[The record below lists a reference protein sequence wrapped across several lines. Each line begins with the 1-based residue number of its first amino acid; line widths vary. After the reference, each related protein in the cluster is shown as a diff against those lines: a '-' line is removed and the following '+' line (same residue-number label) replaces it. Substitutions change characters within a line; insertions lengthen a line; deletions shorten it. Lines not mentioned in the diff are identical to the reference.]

1 MSSPVD
7 IRAANDPNLK
17 KKGIGIA
24 LDNVNQTLQQG
35 SQDLVDRSLYAYSK
49 SYEKWVGPVGSAL
62 TSVSNQVG
70 KISDSITDSLSR
82 VSDTIRKTFEPI
94 SDFMG
99 STIGTISG
107 VLSNPLG
114 PNSGLGNIATNLLNN
129 VSPGYGDK
137 VNNTLKAYGVDTLVN
152 LPQTIFSS
160 VDHLITAVDNILAI
174 PLQMLAEVY
183 YGLMDIMKSI
193 SDLISNVM
201 NAFQQFIMDFLDSII
216 PIKSILGLLDQITS
230 LANQIGGIAGTFL
243 GANPITG
250 FTQQITQFSR
260 NIGSVLSNPMSYV
273 IRALPP
279 EVTNAINLIQTPQ
292 NILNNFL
299 PPQLSEAFSTISRMT
314 GFGFN
319 GNMGYGFE
327 SVLQGLQGGAL
338 RSILT
343 KFAAQYNVLG
353 PLLAGSGNN
362 NQTPAYIP
370 KAILNRYNA
379 GYQDEIRRAQTS
391 QDPSPQYNRQGP

>member
-1 MSSPVD
+1 MASPVD

-17 KKGIGIA
+17 KKGVGIA
-24 LDNVNQTLQQG
+24 IDNANQALQQG

-49 SYEKWVGPVGSAL
+49 SYEKWVGPTGAAL
-62 TSVSNQVG
+62 TSGSTFIGKVSETITNSF
-70 KISDSITDSLSR
+70 SD
-82 VSDTIRKTFEPI
+82 VSDTLRKTFEPI
-94 SDFMG
+94 SDLMC

-107 VLSNPLG
+107 VVGSPLG
-114 PNSGLGNIATNLLNN
+114 PKSGLGNVATNLLNN

-137 VNNTLKAYGVDTLVN
+137 VNNTLKAYGVDTLIN
-152 LPQTIFSS
+152 LPQTLFSS

-201 NAFQQFIMDFLDSII
+201 KGVQQFVMDFLDSII

-250 FTQQITQFSR
+250 FTQQITQFTR
-260 NIGSVLSNPMSYV
+260 GIGSVLSNPMSYV

-292 NILNNFL
+292 NIINSFL
-299 PPQLSEAFSTISRMT
+299 PPQLSEAFDTVSKMT

-338 RSILT
+338 RSVLT
-343 KFAAQYNVLG
+343 KYAAQYNVLG
-353 PLLAGSGNN
+353 PLLAGSGNS

-379 GYQDEIRRAQTS
+379 GYQNEIRRAQTGK
-391 QDPSPQYNRQGP
+391 DPKPQYNRQGP